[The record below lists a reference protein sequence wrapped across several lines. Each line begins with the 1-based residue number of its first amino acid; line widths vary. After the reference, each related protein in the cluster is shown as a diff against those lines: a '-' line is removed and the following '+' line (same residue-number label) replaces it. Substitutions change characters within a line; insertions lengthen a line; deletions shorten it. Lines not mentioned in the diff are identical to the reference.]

1 VRNNTLA
8 LALVRAELCRA
19 YAVEAYESRR
29 RHAVDEARAA
39 FNRAYRSAR
48 SAAPSLRRRGG
59 FGDRTSE
66 STPPD

>member
-19 YAVEAYESRR
+19 YALEAYESRR
-29 RHAVDEARAA
+29 RHAIDEARAVL
-39 FNRAYRSAR
+39 NRAYRSAR
-48 SAAPSLRRRGG
+48 SAPPSLRRRSGS
-59 FGDRTSE
+59 GDRLTE